1 MSTPDET
8 SADDVAL
15 DLACYNFGIQEYMR
29 HGAKTD
35 QVFEQ
40 SFTWIDGYLHP
51 GDKPGLGVELNVDEA
66 GKYPY
71 EQAYLPYNRLLDGT
85 VHDW

>member
-1 MSTPDET
+1 M
-8 SADDVAL
+8 
-15 DLACYNFGIQEYMR
+15 
-29 HGAKTD
+29 
-35 QVFEQ
+35 FEQ
-40 SFTWIDGYLHP
+40 SFTWTDGYLHP
-51 GDKPGLGVELNVDEA
+51 GDQPGLGVELNVDEA